1 MFDTNMYD
9 EGDGGGAG
17 AFENKKPYDQL
28 HNCALWAG
36 RSITEGKNL
45 LQTMHTIIE
54 KISNGS
60 VDHQHVQFCNK

>member
-45 LQTMHTIIE
+45 
-54 KISNGS
+54 
-60 VDHQHVQFCNK
+60 